1 MLPVV
6 RVFCHAVFLCTSFVV
21 ARFPASA
28 AHAASSPPTLTLVP
42 PLPVV
47 ATLAPQQ
54 QDAAGSATERQSD
67 LVILHIND
75 FHGQFRPL
83 RGPRPR
89 GGVLAL
95 AREVREQ
102 RRRAV
107 ERGATFWMT
116 DGGDW
121 FQGTPEGNT
130 SKGRLV
136 VDLQRELGLDFATLG
151 NHEFDFGSDNV
162 RALVA
167 RARHPVLAANVVR
180 KDGIRP
186 PWLRSHVVRTVRG
199 VRIALIGLV
208 TKDTRVQSTGPFG
221 GFEFEDE
228 LDCLTRELPRVARES
243 DAVVL
248 LTHCGFEKDREIAAR
263 FPQVRLILGGHSHT
277 SLKEPVRVGDTTIVQ
292 TGGKA
297 SEYYLVQL
305 RVDATNKTIEIARA
319 VNRALVVETPSDQ
332 QTADPGTDEQ
342 QGVAHWIQEHTRDIA
357 AEWDAPVGALTRPLE
372 GARGVT
378 VSTTA
383 GNLLSDLIREAG
395 SARIGVMNRGGIRTS
410 LPAGVVT
417 KRDVYELLPFT
428 NDVVS
433 MDLLGG
439 ELRTAL
445 SEGLATAHRPFEV
458 SGIGYEI
465 LEPDTNPRIGKI
477 WLLPEKVEL
486 DETMRY
492 RVATNSFLAGGGDG
506 AHAFT
511 LGTERR
517 RHPVLLRDL
526 LLEALAPRD
535 EEGSPIPVAAPDE
548 PRIVLR

>member
-1 MLPVV
+1 MVPRAMGIQLVSIPSALLCGARRIRRPERALSCSVMLPVV

-208 TKDTRVQSTGPFG
+208 TKDTRDRVRVRSSP
-221 GFEFEDE
+221 
-228 LDCLTRELPRVARES
+228 LPPSSALPR
-243 DAVVL
+243 
-248 LTHCGFEKDREIAAR
+248 
-263 FPQVRLILGGHSHT
+263 
-277 SLKEPVRVGDTTIVQ
+277 LK
-292 TGGKA
+292 
-297 SEYYLVQL
+297 
-305 RVDATNKTIEIARA
+305 
-319 VNRALVVETPSDQ
+319 
-332 QTADPGTDEQ
+332 
-342 QGVAHWIQEHTRDIA
+342 
-357 AEWDAPVGALTRPLE
+357 ALT
-372 GARGVT
+372 
-378 VSTTA
+378 
-383 GNLLSDLIREAG
+383 
-395 SARIGVMNRGGIRTS
+395 
-410 LPAGVVT
+410 
-417 KRDVYELLPFT
+417 
-428 NDVVS
+428 
-433 MDLLGG
+433 
-439 ELRTAL
+439 
-445 SEGLATAHRPFEV
+445 
-458 SGIGYEI
+458 
-465 LEPDTNPRIGKI
+465 
-477 WLLPEKVEL
+477 
-486 DETMRY
+486 
-492 RVATNSFLAGGGDG
+492 
-506 AHAFT
+506 
-511 LGTERR
+511 
-517 RHPVLLRDL
+517 
-526 LLEALAPRD
+526 
-535 EEGSPIPVAAPDE
+535 
-548 PRIVLR
+548 

>member
-6 RVFCHAVFLCTSFVV
+6 RVFRLAVLLCTSLLV
-21 ARFPASA
+21 APTASGA
-28 AHAASSPPTLTLVP
+28 ACAASSPPRLTLVP

-47 ATLAPQQ
+47 ATLAAPQQ
-54 QDAAGSATERQSD
+54 DTAESAAERPSN

-102 RRRAV
+102 RQRAA

-162 RALVA
+162 QALVA

-180 KDGIRP
+180 RDGIRP
-186 PWLRSHVVRTVRG
+186 PWLRSHVVRTVHG
-199 VRIALIGLV
+199 VRIALVGLV

-228 LDCLTRELPRVARES
+228 LTCLTRELPRVARES

-263 FPQVRLILGGHSHT
+263 FPEVRLILGGHSHT
-277 SLKEPVRVGDTTIVQ
+277 SLKEPVHVGDTTIVQ

-297 SEYYLVQL
+297 SEYYLVEL
-305 RVDATNKTIEIARA
+305 RVDAANKTVEVVRA
-319 VNRALVVETPSDQ
+319 VNRALVVEPPE
-332 QTADPGTDEQ
+332 AVARRADEQ
-342 QGVAHWIQEHTRDIA
+342 QRLAQWIHEHTRDIA
-357 AEWDAPVGALTRPLE
+357 TEWDAPVGVLTRPLE

-395 SARIGVMNRGGIRTS
+395 AARIGVMNRGGIRAS

-439 ELRTAL
+439 QVRAALVEGLRTAQ
-445 SEGLATAHRPFEV
+445 RPFEV

-465 LEPDTNPRIGKI
+465 LEPDTNPRVGKI
-477 WLLPEKVEL
+477 WLVPGNVEL
-486 DETMRY
+486 DENARY

-511 LGTERR
+511 LGTERT

-526 LLEALAPRD
+526 LVEALAPRD
-535 EEGSPIPVAAPDE
+535 EAGNRIPVTAPDE
-548 PRIVLR
+548 ARIVLR